1 MYDVHSTDVGV
12 CCSFGLEGAI
22 VVLIN
27 KKGVSNDLCNSDG
40 RFAKRRKGFDSINFD
55 SVTQTESKRLFR
67 RLVTLSHVN
76 DRRALLKA
84 YYR

>member
-1 MYDVHSTDVGV
+1 MISVIVTGDSPK
-12 CCSFGLEGAI
+12 EG
-22 VVLIN
+22 N
-27 KKGVSNDLCNSDG
+27 G
-40 RFAKRRKGFDSINFD
+40 SIPFD
-55 SVTQTESKRLFR
+55 SVKQTESKRLFR